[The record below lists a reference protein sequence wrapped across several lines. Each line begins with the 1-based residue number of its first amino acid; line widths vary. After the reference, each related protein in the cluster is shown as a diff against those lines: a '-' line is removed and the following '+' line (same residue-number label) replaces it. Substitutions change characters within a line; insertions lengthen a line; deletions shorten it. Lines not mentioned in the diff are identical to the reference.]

1 METVMKKELENA
13 VVDLNGFQIYYNLL
27 RGENG
32 RYGIARRCRKSGRPL
47 SNYINHNL
55 FSAHAAAQKTFRIL
69 VDNAE
74 LSLFI
79 FLTFCSICRL
89 QAMNRPL
96 RQLRKV

>member
-32 RYGIARRCRKSGRPL
+32 RYGIACCCRKSGRPL

-55 FSAHAAAQKTFRIL
+55 FSAHAATQKTFRIL
-69 VDNAE
+69 VDNAVFPVHIPDI
-74 LSLFI
+74 LLD
-79 FLTFCSICRL
+79 L
-89 QAMNRPL
+89 QIAGNE
-96 RQLRKV
+96 QTSTAIA